1 MRHAKIVATLG
12 PAQTSYDDLRNLLA
26 EGVNVARFNMSHGT
40 HADHEERLER
50 LRRAAADSDSPVAVL
65 LDLQGPKI
73 RVGTFADGA
82 KPHLAIGDRFTITSR
97 PVEGD
102 GETVSTSYTGLPGDV
117 QPGDPLLIDD
127 GRIRLRAIEVTE
139 KDVVTE
145 VEVPGRISDHKG
157 INLPGVA
164 VSVPALTEKDLAD
177 LRWGLAHGV
186 DWVALSFVRGPE
198 DIEDVHRIMEE
209 TGVRLPVMA
218 KLEKPQAVDRLHEIV
233 AAFDGI
239 MVARGDLGVELPLE
253 EVPIV
258 QKRAIEVARRQAKPV
273 VVATQMLESMIESP
287 RPTRAEASDCANAV
301 LDGADALMLS
311 GETSIG
317 AHWLESV
324 RTMAR
329 IIEATEAEGLDR
341 IPSLGTTPHTRG
353 GAITAAAAQIAEQL
367 GIDLVCTFTQSGD
380 SVRRMSRL
388 RQKRPVIAFTPDP
401 RVRNQLEM
409 SWGVRTHLAR
419 AVHHTDQ
426 MARQVDKVLLSHG
439 EGEEGQLSI
448 IVAGSPPGIVG
459 STNALRVHVLGDAIN
474 DAAPAYR
481 DEVDDTGV

>member
-12 PAQTSYDDLRNLLA
+12 PAQTSYEDMRALLD
-26 EGVNVARFNMSHGT
+26 EGMNVARFNMSHGT
-40 HADHEERLER
+40 HADHEERLGW
-50 LRRAAADSDSPVAVL
+50 LRRASEDAAQPVAVL

-73 RVGTFADGA
+73 RVGTFADGR
-82 KPHLAIGDRFTITSR
+82 KPTLVEGARFTITTR
-97 PVEGD
+97 QVD
-102 GETVSTSYTGLPGDV
+102 GTGEVVGTSYKGLPGDV

-127 GRIRLRAIEVTE
+127 GRIRLRALEVTE
-139 KDVVTE
+139 TDIITE
-145 VEVPGRISDHKG
+145 VEIPGRISDHKG

-164 VSVPALTEKDLAD
+164 VSVPAMTEKDHED
-177 LRWGLAHGV
+177 LRWGLRNGA

-198 DIEDVHRIMEE
+198 DVLEVRRVMEE
-209 TGVRLPVMA
+209 AGVSAPVMA
-218 KLEKPQAVDRLHEIV
+218 KLEKPQAIDRLRDIV

-253 EVPIV
+253 HVPIV

-273 VVATQMLESMIESP
+273 IVATQMLESMIDAP

-311 GETSIG
+311 GESSIG
-317 AHWLESV
+317 SHWLESV

-329 IIEATEAEGLDR
+329 IIESTEREGLER
-341 IPSLGTTPHTRG
+341 IPSLGSTPHTRG

-367 GIDLVCTFTQSGD
+367 NIDLLCTFTQSGD

-388 RQKRPVIAFTPDP
+388 RQRRPIIAFTPDP
-401 RVRNQLEM
+401 RVRNQMEL
-409 SWGVRTHLAR
+409 SWGVRTHLVR
-419 AVHHTDQ
+419 TVHHTDQ
-426 MARQVDKVLLSHG
+426 MARQVDKVLLSFG
-439 EGEEGQLSI
+439 EGEDGQLCV

-459 STNALRVHVLGDAIN
+459 STNALRVHVLGDALRGT
-474 DAAPAYR
+474 AAAYR
-481 DEVDDTGV
+481 DEVDDDGI

>member
-12 PAQTSYDDLRNLLA
+12 PAQTSYEDMRALLD
-26 EGVNVARFNMSHGT
+26 EGMNVARFNMSHGT
-40 HADHEERLER
+40 HADHEERLGW
-50 LRRAAADSDSPVAVL
+50 LRRASEDAAQPVAVL

-73 RVGTFADGA
+73 RVGTFADGQ
-82 KPHLAIGDRFTITSR
+82 KPTLVEGARFTITTR
-97 PVEGD
+97 QVD
-102 GETVSTSYTGLPGDV
+102 GTDEIVGTSYAGLPGDV

-127 GRIRLRAIEVTE
+127 GRIRLRALEVTE
-139 KDVVTE
+139 TDIVTE
-145 VEVPGRISDHKG
+145 VEIPGRISDHKG

-164 VSVPALTEKDLAD
+164 VSVPAMTQKDHDD
-177 LRWGLAHGV
+177 LRWGLRNGV

-198 DIEDVHRIMEE
+198 DVLDVRRVMDDV
-209 TGVRLPVMA
+209 GVSVPVMA
-218 KLEKPQAVDRLHEIV
+218 KLEKPQAIDRLRDIV

-253 EVPIV
+253 HVPIV

-273 VVATQMLESMIESP
+273 IVATQMLESMIDAP

-311 GETSIG
+311 GESSIG
-317 AHWLESV
+317 SHWLESV

-329 IIEATEAEGLDR
+329 IIASTEREGLER
-341 IPSLGTTPHTRG
+341 IPSLGSTPHTRG

-367 GIDLVCTFTQSGD
+367 NIDLLCTFTQSGD

-388 RQKRPVIAFTPDP
+388 RQPRPIIAFTPDA
-401 RVRNQLEM
+401 RVRNQMEL
-409 SWGVRTHLAR
+409 SWGVRTHLVR
-419 AVHHTDQ
+419 TVHHTDQ
-426 MARQVDKVLLSHG
+426 MARQVDKVLLSFG
-439 EGEEGQLSI
+439 EGEDGQLCV

-459 STNALRVHVLGDAIN
+459 STNALRVHVLGDALRGT
-474 DAAPAYR
+474 AAAYR
-481 DEVDDTGV
+481 DEVDEDGV